1 MDKQYL
7 NDEFNRFFE
16 FPTEDKSQV
25 SSVSAKLFAEHIA
38 YPLEREI
45 EQLRQRVQ
53 KLEKKPSVESG
64 GEFKTWWEIAL
75 HVGAWKN
82 HKLGYV
88 HFGSEMAV
96 RAFAI
101 HLLKQRDKE
110 ESQLI
115 QTIAKLTAERDALR
129 GAKEAFQTY
138 LDEHEECTDADDWM
152 AMMCSIEAH
161 RVADEAIATINAA
174 LGEEE

>member
-1 MDKQYL
+1 MNAL
-7 NDEFNRFFE
+7 NAAQRMQMIEKFE
-16 FPTEDKSQV
+16 ALTMNEYEALNS
-25 SSVSAKLFAEHIA
+25 
-38 YPLEREI
+38 EI

-53 KLEKKPSVESG
+53 ELEKEPSVESG

-82 HKLGYV
+82 HELDYV

-115 QTIAKLTAERDALR
+115 QTIAKLTAERDELLA
-129 GAKEAFQTY
+129 AAEAIEI
-138 LDEHEECTDADDWM
+138 DAEECLDFDECT
-152 AMMCSIEAH
+152 AMLVPIDTYHKLM
-161 RVADEAIATINAA
+161 EAIASVKGGAA
-174 LGEEE
+174 

>member
-16 FPTEDKSQV
+16 FPTEDKSHV

-53 KLEKKPSVESG
+53 DLEKEPSVESG
-64 GEFKTWWEIAL
+64 GELKTWWEIAL

-82 HKLGYV
+82 HELDYV

-110 ESQLI
+110 GSQLI
-115 QTIAKLTAERDALR
+115 QTIAKLTAERDALKR
-129 GAKEAFQTY
+129 QKDDLLAAAEAIEI
-138 LDEHEECTDADDWM
+138 DAEECLDFDECTAMLVPIDAYHKL
-152 AMMCSIEAH
+152 I
-161 RVADEAIATINAA
+161 EAIASIN
-174 LGEEE
+174 EK

>member
-1 MDKQYL
+1 MNAL
-7 NDEFNRFFE
+7 NAAQRMQMIEKFE
-16 FPTEDKSQV
+16 ALTMNEYEALNS
-25 SSVSAKLFAEHIA
+25 
-38 YPLEREI
+38 EI
-45 EQLRQRVQ
+45 EQLRQSVQ
-53 KLEKKPSVESG
+53 ELEQEPSVESG

-82 HKLGYV
+82 HELDYV

-115 QTIAKLTAERDALR
+115 QTIAKLTTERDELLA
-129 GAKEAFQTY
+129 AAEAIEI
-138 LDEHEECTDADDWM
+138 DAEECLDFDECT
-152 AMMCSIEAH
+152 AMLVPIDTYHKLM
-161 RVADEAIATINAA
+161 EAIASVKEKQNAA
-174 LGEEE
+174 D

>member
-1 MDKQYL
+1 MNAL
-7 NDEFNRFFE
+7 NAAQRMQMIEKFE
-16 FPTEDKSQV
+16 ALTMNEYEALNS
-25 SSVSAKLFAEHIA
+25 
-38 YPLEREI
+38 EI

-53 KLEKKPSVESG
+53 DLEKEPSVESG

-82 HKLGYV
+82 HELDYV

-115 QTIAKLTAERDALR
+115 QTIAKLTAERDALKQQR
-129 GAKEAFQTY
+129 
-138 LDEHEECTDADDWM
+138 DELL
-152 AMMCSIEAH
+152 
-161 RVADEAIATINAA
+161 AA
-174 LGEEE
+174 LENTHNALKCFWPEGHVDAVAAVASVKEKA